1 MLKNY
6 GVDTTYLK
14 GYAPEIERYK
24 WSDQS
29 SFESLISKAEIE
41 VVNFFGNSYRLRSLR
56 PELVLR
62 DSGTAITATTN
73 EDGIDE
79 NLNINRL
86 RFVVDA
92 ITASGSN
99 VIKLQG
105 SNDDTTYYDINLYTN
120 AGASVASLTVTSA
133 GTQTATFKD
142 LYKYY
147 RVSCTIGTSIDYK
160 AFLVETC
167 YDDLY
172 AYKMLYMIF
181 ADNGENF
188 TERRDEFAKRYQDVS
203 GNMKFYYDYNDDG
216 DLGNSEKMKV
226 GIVSVLG

>member
-29 SFESLISKAEIE
+29 NFESLINKAEIE
-41 VVNFFGNSYRLRSLR
+41 VSNFFGNSYRLRSLR
-56 PELVLR
+56 PELLLR
-62 DSGTAITATTN
+62 DNGNITATTT
-73 EDGIDE
+73 EDGVEE

-86 RFVVDA
+86 RFVIETA
-92 ITASGSN
+92 SASGSN

-105 SNDDTTYYDINLYTN
+105 SNDDATYYDIPLYTN
-120 AGASVASLTVTSA
+120 AGASVASLTVTEI
-133 GTQTATFKD
+133 GTSTATFKD

-147 RVSCTIGTSIDYK
+147 RVSCTIGTSINYK

-172 AYKMLYMIF
+172 AYKMLYLIF

-188 TERRDEFAKRYQDVS
+188 IERRDEFAKMYSEKAGD
-203 GNMKFYYDYNDDG
+203 MKFYYDYNDDG
-216 DLGNSEKMKV
+216 ELADNEKMKV